1 MNYALSMATKKPLKM
16 NHSGLRLCTI
26 GLSCAI
32 GLSACG
38 GSAGGTLDNSD
49 AGAIATDESTPLDD
63 PQLSPDSVQQD
74 DELVC
79 AAEIDIAEFF
89 LTEVDRQ
96 WSCQISSLVGVRFD
110 EIFFDRNGTAISA
123 TDGTWYWNRN
133 LPGDEVNLAS
143 PDLPS
148 MLMSGISSSN
158 TVLMFDTV
166 TASGVEQAFDCV
178 LVPREINDAT

>member
-1 MNYALSMATKKPLKM
+1 M

-63 PQLSPDSVQQD
+63 PLLDAENVQQD
-74 DELVC
+74 APLAC
-79 AAEIDIAEFF
+79 AAEFDVAELF

-96 WSCQISSLVGVRFD
+96 WSCQITSNVGIRFD
-110 EIFFDRNGTAISA
+110 DLFFDRNGTAVSA
-123 TDGTWYWNRN
+123 NDGIRYWNRN
-133 LPGDEVNLAS
+133 LPDATVNLLS
-143 PDLPS
+143 PTQPS
-148 MLMSGISSSN
+148 MLMSEIGASN
-158 TVLMFDTV
+158 TVLMFNTV
-166 TASGVEQAFDCV
+166 TPSGVEQSYDCV
-178 LVPREINDAT
+178 LVPREVSS